1 LRTTFTLQDAR
12 PVQRIAPGEVL
23 SVPLVDL
30 SALPRPAADLAVR
43 ELVRFEA
50 RRSFDLAVGPLFRF
64 ALLRMA
70 EQDHVLMLVIHHI
83 VWDGWSMVV
92 FSRELTT
99 LYEAFT
105 RGEPSPLPE
114 LAIQY
119 ADFAEWEREWLQGDA
134 LEEHLAY
141 WKRQLGGNPPVLLLP
156 TDRPRSAVQTFR
168 GRRMPLALPA
178 DLSAAMR
185 SLSRR
190 QGATLF
196 MTLLA
201 GFKSLLHGYTGEMD
215 LVVGTDVAHRSHV
228 ATESL
233 IGFFVNQLVLRTDLS
248 GDPTFAEVLGR
259 VRETA
264 LAAYAHQDLPF
275 DKLVGALQWE
285 RDFGQTP
292 LFQVKFVLQNAPAVG
307 RGFSGLAL
315 LPLEID
321 RETSKFD
328 LLFNVIDAE
337 SGIAGSVEYNTDLFD
352 APTIERLLRR
362 WEDLLRAAV
371 ARPEARLSE
380 LAGNL
385 AREER
390 LERASR
396 HRERSQLRLEQL
408 RGSRRRAVDL
418 AAMQEEALES

>member
-1 LRTTFTLQDAR
+1 
-12 PVQRIAPGEVL
+12 
-23 SVPLVDL
+23 
-30 SALPRPAADLAVR
+30 
-43 ELVRFEA
+43 
-50 RRSFDLAVGPLFRF
+50 
-64 ALLRMA
+64 
-70 EQDHVLMLVIHHI
+70 MLVIHHI
-83 VWDGWSMVV
+83 VWDGWSMIV
-92 FSRELTT
+92 FSRELTA

-105 RGEPSPLPE
+105 QREPSPLPE
-114 LAIQY
+114 LAVQY

-168 GRRMPLALPA
+168 GRRMPMALPPE
-178 DLSAAMR
+178 LSGRALRA
-185 SLSRR
+185 LSRR

-201 GFKSLLHGYTGEMD
+201 GFKSLLHGYMAETD

-248 GDPTFAEVLGR
+248 GDPTFSEVLGR
-259 VRETA
+259 VREVA

-285 RDFGQTP
+285 RDLGQTP
-292 LFQVKFVLQNAPAVG
+292 LFQVKFVLQNAPAAG
-307 RGFSGLAL
+307 RGFSGLSL

-328 LLFNVIDAE
+328 LLFNVIDTEA
-337 SGIAGSVEYNTDLFD
+337 GIAGSVEYNPDLFE
-352 APTIERLLRR
+352 ASTIERLLRR
-362 WEDLLRAAV
+362 WEDLLRAAA

-380 LAGNL
+380 LVGNL

-396 HRERSQLRLEQL
+396 HRERSQLSLEQL

-418 AAMQEEALES
+418 VAVQEEALES